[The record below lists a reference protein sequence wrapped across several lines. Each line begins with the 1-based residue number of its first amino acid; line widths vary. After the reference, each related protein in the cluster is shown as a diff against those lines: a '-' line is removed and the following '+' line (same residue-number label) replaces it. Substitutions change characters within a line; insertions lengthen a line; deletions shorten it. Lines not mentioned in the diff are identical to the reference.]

1 VEQTAFKSEL
11 DLPACTANQAIAM
24 VEIKDAGGSY
34 VRFGDREG
42 WLPPGGDGLSKAA
55 RKHFRMT
62 DRTILSL
69 IRSGHLTV
77 SKERDGKPVKV
88 TLTFP

>member
-1 VEQTAFKSEL
+1 
-11 DLPACTANQAIAM
+11 M

-34 VRFGDREG
+34 VRFGDRAG
-42 WLPPGGDGLSKAA
+42 WLPPEGDCLSKAA
-55 RKHFRMT
+55 REHFRQT

-77 SKERDGKPVKV
+77 AQERDGKPVKV